1 MLFDRIPIE
10 PAFGLHGDMVDQTSR
25 AGTVTDFCRRNGRF
39 SALDTLQP
47 IAVLIVALIE
57 MNLVGADDAVEYFRI
72 AGNQGFRSR
81 LTTRISR
88 RNHLVGGD
96 KDPSLS
102 AVKLDAVGK
111 IAADIH
117 SDTVGVDGMGQ
128 E

>member
-10 PAFGLHGDMVDQTSR
+10 PAFRFHGDMVDQTSR
-25 AGTVTDFCRRNGRF
+25 AVPMTDFCRRDGRL

-47 IAVLIVALIE
+47 ITVLIVALIE

-72 AGNQGFRSR
+72 AGNQRFGSHRC
-81 LTTRISR
+81 LTTRIGG
-88 RNHLVGGD
+88 RNHLVAGD

-102 AVKLDAVGK
+102 AVKFDAVGK

-117 SDTVGVDGMGQ
+117 SDTVGVDGMG
-128 E
+128 